1 MRILLATSELYPYS
15 KTGGLADM
23 VAALGK
29 TLARQGH
36 KVGVV
41 TPLYGP
47 ILQKAGELGLERMDW
62 NLTLMLDWRTVQGSV
77 WYLNKDGQDIYFI
90 GQQELFN
97 RSGIYQE
104 NGHDYFDNPERF
116 IFFSKA
122 VENLAMYLPWQPDMV
137 HVHDWQTSLVPLLL
151 THSMESGKL
160 KRAVGTCLTIHN
172 LAYQGVYAS
181 SVFAMA
187 NLPWGY
193 FGPSG
198 SEFYGNFN
206 FLKTGIV
213 FSDKL
218 TTVSPQYAKEI
229 QGQEYGANLN
239 GVLNQRQND
248 LVGILNGADYDVW
261 NTEKNPA
268 LKYSY
273 SLKNMSGKAKNKQ
286 ALQEKLGLPQNPQIP
301 LFGNIGRMAE
311 QKGIDILIPAL
322 EDMLA
327 GEIHRMSR
335 RSGSSMVCVD
345 VGSLPESLFESE
357 LFGHVKGAF
366 TDARADRAGKFE
378 VASGGTLFLDEIGNL
393 PLHLQMKLLTAI
405 QTKSVTRVGSNTPIP
420 VDIRLICAT
429 NRDLAKMVASGA
441 FREDLYFRINTI
453 HLTLPPLR
461 ERPGD
466 IVPLAQMFMRRYAV
480 KYGKDVIDITE
491 EALKALE
498 ACVWKG
504 NIREL
509 QHVVEKAVILADGDV
524 LDVHDFFPDD
534 NARAFSS
541 APSPAASPGRVM
553 TLDEMEKE
561 MIREALRRNDGNMSA
576 VALQLGITRQTLY
589 NKLRKYGL

>member
-97 RSGIYQE
+97 RPGIYQE

-122 VENLAMYLPWQPDMV
+122 VENLAMYLPWQPEMV

-327 GEIHRMSR
+327 GDIQFVCLG
-335 RSGSSMVCVD
+335 SGSAKYEEQVNQLRARYPDKVAVYIGYNNELAHQITAAADFFLMPSRYEPCGLNQMY
-345 VGSLPESLFESE
+345 SL
-357 LFGHVKGAF
+357 
-366 TDARADRAGKFE
+366 RY
-378 VASGGTLFLDEIGNL
+378 GTL
-393 PLHLQMKLLTAI
+393 
-405 QTKSVTRVGSNTPIP
+405 PIVRATGGL
-420 VDIRLICAT
+420 VD
-429 NRDLAKMVASGA
+429 S
-441 FREDLYFRINTI
+441 
-453 HLTLPPLR
+453 
-461 ERPGD
+461 
-466 IVPLAQMFMRRYAV
+466 
-480 KYGKDVIDITE
+480 VIDPSE
-491 EALKALE
+491 SVQEADGFKFTNYNSNHLARTILKAM
-498 ACVWKG
+498 AVYYSP
-504 NIREL
+504 
-509 QHVVEKAVILADGDV
+509 EKFKLMRSNAMKADFSWDVTAKKYTAVYESI
-524 LDVHDFFPDD
+524 F
-534 NARAFSS
+534 
-541 APSPAASPGRVM
+541 
-553 TLDEMEKE
+553 
-561 MIREALRRNDGNMSA
+561 
-576 VALQLGITRQTLY
+576 
-589 NKLRKYGL
+589 RKVT